1 MEVPFELLAEA
12 VDQQLMF
19 LCVSALLMAST
30 GQLAL
35 QLLQLDLSL
44 QKNGSLCSR

>member
-1 MEVPFELLAEA
+1 MEVPFELLVEA

-19 LCVSALLMAST
+19 LCISALLMSST

-35 QLLQLDLSL
+35 QLLQLSLSL
-44 QKNGSLCSR
+44 QKNRSLCSR